1 TLLGSQPQ
9 DRVREILQASDAVVL
24 PSVVTPGGMMD
35 GIPVALM
42 EAMAAGVPVVS
53 TRVSGI
59 PELIRDRRT
68 GLLAPQ
74 KDAAALA
81 EALERLR
88 RDPDLAS
95 RLGASGRAHVLQ
107 RFNLLESAARLRSHL
122 LAAAEGRAPPLVG
135 RGDHAAP
142 APAPRP
148 AATAPS

>member
-1 TLLGSQPQ
+1 
-9 DRVREILQASDAVVL
+9 
-24 PSVVTPGGMMD
+24 MD

-122 LAAAEGRAPPLVG
+122 LAAAEGRAPPRVG
-135 RGDHAAP
+135 RGDHGAP
-142 APAPRP
+142 ATGPRP